1 MLLCLKHSEEEEGSL
16 VGSRGEEQMT
26 LHSNTSRD
34 GDFYL
39 LADNWERK
47 LRMPYHVNIVLACLV
62 SLRVLNTSGLRAV
75 PVTFKS
81 TILVG
86 TLGLW

>member
-1 MLLCLKHSEEEEGSL
+1 
-16 VGSRGEEQMT
+16 
-26 LHSNTSRD
+26 
-34 GDFYL
+34 
-39 LADNWERK
+39 
-47 LRMPYHVNIVLACLV
+47 MPYHVNIVLACLV

>member
-1 MLLCLKHSEEEEGSL
+1 
-16 VGSRGEEQMT
+16 MT
-26 LHSNTSRD
+26 LHSNTSRE

-39 LADNWERK
+39 LADSWERK
-47 LRMPYHVNIVLACLV
+47 LQMPYHVNIVLACLV

>member
-1 MLLCLKHSEEEEGSL
+1 MA
-16 VGSRGEEQMT
+16 
-26 LHSNTSRD
+26 LHSNTSRE

-47 LRMPYHVNIVLACLV
+47 LRMPYHVNTVIACLV

-86 TLGLW
+86 TLGLC